1 MSETELGVNAF
12 VLFIQENG
20 PFEQSNLRLKV
31 MGRDV
36 FFGPLKK
43 PQLHADEDLVF
54 FWYFLC
60 MNEVDYLLYIIQHE
74 YVLYIIYH

>member
-54 FWYFLC
+54 FFLVFLVY
-60 MNEVDYLLYIIQHE
+60 E
-74 YVLYIIYH
+74 